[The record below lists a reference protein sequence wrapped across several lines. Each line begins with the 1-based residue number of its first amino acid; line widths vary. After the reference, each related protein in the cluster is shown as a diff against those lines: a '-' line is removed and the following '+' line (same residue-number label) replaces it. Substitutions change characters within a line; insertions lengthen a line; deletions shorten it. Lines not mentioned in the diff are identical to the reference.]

1 MNWYNRIIIE
11 MVTTIMVYKFEQLS
25 RAEVQSMQC
34 FIEHVNLSYTESDK
48 IKVKGSDYGNPD

>member
-1 MNWYNRIIIE
+1 